1 MMGFYDLDNGGS
13 LSYSEFMKFI
23 LPCDN
28 EQLRTDVC
36 QRKTYEVDIKAGKK
50 LYPTVETAMADYFER
65 EINIHI
71 KLEMLKQTL
80 HRAHDWNTKA
90 AFNLIDSQRQGAISH
105 FNLYGFCNQN
115 GFDASDDE
123 LIAIIRRIE
132 GSGNG
137 QIDCDEFAC
146 AIDPII
152 IKQSDIAFVEDE
164 GEHLARNKE
173 IDEKNT
179 QPFLKKMGEK

>member
-65 EINIHI
+65 EINIHV
-71 KLEMLKQTL
+71 KVEMLKQTL

-115 GFDASDDE
+115 GLMPLMMSLLQSLD
-123 LIAIIRRIE
+123 
-132 GSGNG
+132 GSRVVAMGRSTVTSL
-137 QIDCDEFAC
+137 
-146 AIDPII
+146 P
-152 IKQSDIAFVEDE
+152 
-164 GEHLARNKE
+164 ARS
-173 IDEKNT
+173 T
-179 QPFLKKMGEK
+179 PS